1 MKKILLLDAENY
13 DPALPE
19 IRRTA
24 VRGIIF
30 DRGKLLLIHASA
42 GEVKFPGG
50 GQEDGET
57 DLETLARET
66 LEETGYHILPESA
79 RAFGEVEEKR
89 LSIHADEAKIWRQIS
104 RYYFCDIRTD
114 VKDACRYTENEKNFG
129 FRQVWY
135 PLDEAIRLNR
145 EMLQK
150 EGAHAWNQREFRVL
164 QLLKEYLNQTGREQP

>member
-30 DRGKLLLIHASA
+30 DRGKLLLIRASA

-79 RAFGEVEEKR
+79 RAFGEV
-89 LSIHADEAKIWRQIS
+89 
-104 RYYFCDIRTD
+104 
-114 VKDACRYTENEKNFG
+114 
-129 FRQVWY
+129 
-135 PLDEAIRLNR
+135 
-145 EMLQK
+145 
-150 EGAHAWNQREFRVL
+150 
-164 QLLKEYLNQTGREQP
+164 